1 MSGVIVPFYYIIV
14 SDSPGEGRLGM
25 EKMLVEY
32 VDPID
37 GKIRKDW
44 IADSVELEELI
55 AEFIKIGRNP
65 LDQWPLKR
73 RK

>member
-1 MSGVIVPFYYIIV
+1 MSGVIVPFDDINV
-14 SDSPGEGRLGM
+14 SDSTGEGQLGM
-25 EKMLVEY
+25 DKMLVEY

-55 AEFIKIGRNP
+55 AEFIKIGSGEILSINGR
-65 LDQWPLKR
+65 
-73 RK
+73 

>member
-14 SDSPGEGRLGM
+14 SDSIGERRLAM

-44 IADSVELEELI
+44 IEDSVELEELI
-55 AEFIKIGRNP
+55 TVFIEIGSGEILSINGR
-65 LDQWPLKR
+65 
-73 RK
+73 

>member
-1 MSGVIVPFYYIIV
+1 MSGVIAPLDHIKP
-14 SDSPGEGRLGM
+14 SDSIGEGRLGM

-44 IADSVELEELI
+44 IEDSVELEELI
-55 AEFIKIGRNP
+55 AEFIKIGSGEILSINNV
-65 LDQWPLKR
+65 
-73 RK
+73 

>member
-1 MSGVIVPFYYIIV
+1 MS
-14 SDSPGEGRLGM
+14 
-25 EKMLVEY
+25 KMLVEY

-55 AEFIKIGRNP
+55 AVFIKIGSGEILSING
-65 LDQWPLKR
+65 L
-73 RK
+73 

>member
-1 MSGVIVPFYYIIV
+1 MSGVIVPFDHIKP
-14 SDSPGEGRLGM
+14 SDSIGEGRLGM

-44 IADSVELEELI
+44 IADAVELEDLI
-55 AEFIKIGRNP
+55 AVFIEIGSGAILSIIGR
-65 LDQWPLKR
+65 
-73 RK
+73 

>member
-1 MSGVIVPFYYIIV
+1 MSGVIVPFDDINA

-25 EKMLVEY
+25 DKMLVEY

-55 AEFIKIGRNP
+55 AVFIKIGSGEILSINGR
-65 LDQWPLKR
+65 
-73 RK
+73 

>member
-1 MSGVIVPFYYIIV
+1 MSGVIVPFYYIKP
-14 SDSPGEGRLGM
+14 SDSIGERRLAM

-44 IADSVELEELI
+44 IEDSVELEELI
-55 AEFIKIGRNP
+55 TVFIEIGSGAILSINNVY
-65 LDQWPLKR
+65 
-73 RK
+73 